1 MPRSWP
7 RAAKRAPSPRRR
19 RRGLGLSA
27 RAYDDLLTG
36 LARAVRDALV
46 DRELSVL
53 LDLDGVPR
61 A

>member
-1 MPRSWP
+1 VAARS
-7 RAAKRAPSPRRR
+7 AAGAQPAATAAR
-19 RRGLGLSA
+19 LGLSA